1 MAPAS
6 GEAPASAEAAAS
18 EAAEAPASAEAAE
31 APASG
36 EAPASVASAE
46 APASAEALPRDVQ
59 QWQDDLFKEL
69 FDAPSGQETVA
80 AADAEADREEQLL
93 KQGAEKGFGLREA
106 LGWRFTREQGEN
118 TSYKAM
124 ARKDKADFRQRWAEA
139 KYDEHC
145 KSKVYEESFTQNEF
159 AKGTRRS
166 LGWVLAN
173 EGGANNPEAVRSTLF
188 FANKCKTLGA
198 PYVTW
203 NSMYDRPDF
212 LVMEV
217 GHEENFEKAWRQKT
231 ESRTMT
237 RASTSDRP
245 LQPQDEP
252 GTPVHKKAKLEDD
265 APAEVAISTQKAG
278 GRKTPR
284 AQSKATPPVDDKK
297 RGGGGGGGGASTASQ
312 ANKTKQVFANT
323 SVATQQICRNVES
336 NDDWAWATT
345 CVIFL
350 DMKKHMDEV
359 NTLVK
364 GSSFAL
370 QDLKKRGY
378 DMDKEYAKVPA
389 TLSQTACKVS
399 KLLKMHR
406 SAMDES

>member
-69 FDAPSGQETVA
+69 FDAPSGRETVA
-80 AADAEADREEQLL
+80 AADAE
-93 KQGAEKGFGLREA
+93 
-106 LGWRFTREQGEN
+106 
-118 TSYKAM
+118 
-124 ARKDKADFRQRWAEA
+124 
-139 KYDEHC
+139 
-145 KSKVYEESFTQNEF
+145 
-159 AKGTRRS
+159 
-166 LGWVLAN
+166 
-173 EGGANNPEAVRSTLF
+173 
-188 FANKCKTLGA
+188 
-198 PYVTW
+198 
-203 NSMYDRPDF
+203 
-212 LVMEV
+212 
-217 GHEENFEKAWRQKT
+217 
-231 ESRTMT
+231 
-237 RASTSDRP
+237 
-245 LQPQDEP
+245 
-252 GTPVHKKAKLEDD
+252 TPVRKKAKLEDD

-364 GSSFAL
+364 GSSFVL

-389 TLSQTACKVS
+389 
-399 KLLKMHR
+399 
-406 SAMDES
+406 